1 MNDCP
6 NADVRDLLPD
16 LVHGRLDQATRAMV
30 ESHVADC
37 ADCRAELALLRDLR
51 AATGRTPALNLGA
64 IAAAVPAYRAPVRRS
79 WVGWRTA
86 AAVTLVVAGGSSII
100 VTRRIGHDLPDSAA
114 VANPRAMEASSKPVP
129 LKDSVIVGPAA
140 VTSSPRD
147 PAAVPSTGYS
157 TLVVPKAMAK
167 APVERELAMSGGSLT
182 DLSDRELT
190 SLLKEIESLD
200 ALPSTDVES
209 VPLSPIAP
217 RRGTP

>member
-16 LVHGRLDQATRAMV
+16 LLHGRLDEATRAMV
-30 ESHVADC
+30 ESHVASC
-37 ADCRAELALLRDLR
+37 ADCRAELVLLRDVR
-51 AATGRTPALNLGA
+51 VATGRAPAVNLGA
-64 IAAAVPAYRAPVRRS
+64 IATAVPAYRAPVRRS

-86 AAVTLVVAGGSSII
+86 AAVTVIIAGGSSII
-100 VTRRIGHDLPDSAA
+100 VTQRIRPHQPDS
-114 VANPRAMEASSKPVP
+114 VA
-129 LKDSVIVGPAA
+129 
-140 VTSSPRD
+140 
-147 PAAVPSTGYS
+147 AAVPSVES
-157 TLVVPKAMAK
+157 AVPTPSVDGSPSPAEVSRATPIQPVAI
-167 APVERELAMSGGSLT
+167 APTRSEPNVAPAERELAMSGGTLN